1 MEGGHRGADRRAR
14 GPRLTR
20 ASLASLAS
28 LLAPA
33 SEAEL
38 VDAFLA
44 KRRLH
49 ATSPDPR
56 RAEALLP
63 QWLIDRLVASD
74 ALAPGA
80 LEVLRAGDVVP
91 PGRFRTSDGRLRRD
105 ALDALIAEGVSLLF
119 HRIDDEV
126 PAIARLSDALE
137 RRLGHTV
144 WANAYV
150 THGPGGALAPHYDDH
165 DVLVVQIRG
174 AKRWFGHGAPEPSPV
189 VRSPAGREFGPTTWD
204 LVVEPGDA
212 LYLPRGEVHHTAN
225 LGALSVHVTFGVDTR
240 RAVELL
246 TTLRERAAEER
257 MFREDLTRLAGPEA
271 LRAHERALK
280 ARLHALVDALD
291 VEAFLAE
298 DDRARALRS
307 LTALGGAEVAARAPA
322 TSVVVS
328 ALRRQV
334 EVRDDGTEAVLHAAG
349 RAFRLSP
356 GAGRALALLT
366 TRGRSTLEDLD
377 AALGLGLDEVRRCVV
392 ELSGHGL
399 VGVEWAA
406 EASPRVSPRRG

>member
-1 MEGGHRGADRRAR
+1 VEGGHRGADRRAR

-204 LVVEPGDA
+204 LVVGPGDA

-246 TTLRERAAEER
+246 TTLRERAAGADVLHLACHAQ
-257 MFREDLTRLAGPEA
+257 FRADNPRFSALHLHDGLLTVDLAEALDLGPCTVVLGACETGLGEIGAGDETVGLVRAFLVAGAARVLASLWPVDDEVTAGFMAAFYGALTAGQAPAEA
-271 LRAHERALK
+271 LRAAQERVFRTHPHPHFWGAFALY
-280 ARLHALVDALD
+280 
-291 VEAFLAE
+291 
-298 DDRARALRS
+298 
-307 LTALGGAEVAARAPA
+307 GG
-322 TSVVVS
+322 
-328 ALRRQV
+328 
-334 EVRDDGTEAVLHAAG
+334 
-349 RAFRLSP
+349 F
-356 GAGRALALLT
+356 
-366 TRGRSTLEDLD
+366 
-377 AALGLGLDEVRRCVV
+377 
-392 ELSGHGL
+392 
-399 VGVEWAA
+399 
-406 EASPRVSPRRG
+406 